1 MKVSVDQARCQGHN
15 RCAALAP
22 QTFDIDDYGTAF
34 VIAGQEEVSETDKDD
49 VGTATRNCPERAVT
63 LSGE

>member
-15 RCAALAP
+15 RCAVLAP

-34 VIAGQEEVSETDKDD
+34 VIAGQDEVSEADRDD
-49 VGTATRNCPERAVT
+49 VDTAARNCPERAVA
-63 LSGE
+63 LNGD